1 MTNTEST
8 NGMGVIIITIAF
20 AMLLMMLPMPDQL
33 RPFRPEFVLMV
44 LIYWVIALPRRVSV
58 GFAWIVGVLMDAL
71 MGVTLGISAF
81 SYVLVIF
88 FTARFYLQLR
98 QYPAW
103 QQAFIIAMLV
113 LVVHIIAIAMSS
125 QTRYLHVWVPAL
137 SSMII
142 WPINYSLLR
151 NIRRYFHVK

>member
-1 MTNTEST
+1 MTNTESA

-44 LIYWVIALPRRVSV
+44 LIYWVVALPRRVGV
-58 GFAWIVGVLMDAL
+58 GFAWVVGVLMDAI
-71 MGVTLGISAF
+71 MGITLGISAF

-98 QYPAW
+98 QYPPW
-103 QQAFIIAMLV
+103 QQAFIIAILV
-113 LVVHIIAIAMSS
+113 LAVHIIAIAMSS
-125 QTRYLHVWVPAL
+125 QTRYLYVWVPAL